1 MTGRS
6 LVCFDLP
13 CLVAVP
19 PHVPREAM
27 DRALRRLGLEPSNP
41 LHAACVDRPPPW
53 PGRAAHL
60 QLLDAL
66 GSPVWAEA
74 AAAAYDDAFG
84 GVVARSGA
92 VLRPGA
98 ERLLALLKQ
107 AGPPVGLMT
116 GFSAATREAVLDV
129 LPWEGTALLV
139 SDDLVGLRPRSAV
152 QLACE
157 ALGLEPPAVVV
168 VADCPV
174 VLGGAVALGAA
185 GIGLLGTGGS
195 AHELLL
201 AGATDLLSLS
211 DFAPDRALVPA

>member
-1 MTGRS
+1 MSRS

-13 CLVAVP
+13 CLVSVP
-19 PHVPREAM
+19 AHVPAEAM
-27 DRALRRLGLEPSNP
+27 DRALRRLGLEPASP
-41 LHAACVDRPPPW
+41 LHASCVARPPAW
-53 PGRAAHL
+53 PGRAAQL
-60 QLLDAL
+60 QLLDSI

-92 VLRPGA
+92 ALRPGA
-98 ERLLALLKQ
+98 ARLLALLKE
-107 AGPPVGLMT
+107 AGTPISLMT
-116 GFSAATREAVLDV
+116 TFSAATREAVLDV

-139 SDDLVGLRPRSAV
+139 SDDLVGPRPRSAV

-157 ALGLEPPAVVV
+157 ALGLEPHALVV

-174 VLGGAVALGAA
+174 VLGGGVALGAA

-211 DFAPDRALVPA
+211 DFAGDRALVPA